1 LRLQA
6 PPFRPRR
13 DHNQLIEVPIS
24 LHRPSHIQSIYCLRV
39 LKITSSG
46 QATPG
51 TNVFPDLTGKDRVK
65 QQNPYKNWHSLL
77 DLRLVLAVV
86 VVCII
91 AGQWRPGFW
100 TPFSG
105 CIVEFGQWLN
115 PPVRTTPDV
124 ALLEVDR
131 PERALWGMAAEFDP
145 SAEGSGVDQSLAKA
159 LKALAEQSKT
169 IGILLP
175 YPIDSFD
182 LNSHQ
187 VKGLIGNDAKAT
199 VKALRDK
206 IGQLEQMR
214 SLLAGDTVVLGIAG
228 SQVVGQAPLSVAP
241 GHLADV
247 VPQLRSWLW
256 PIKSGIDLLP
266 AADFEYFPALTQL
279 QAEQS
284 VVLEGQDN
292 IYPGF
297 ALALLNRSIDRTAA
311 GADAARRVQWRRD
324 IDVLVV
330 GERELPLA
338 ANGKLVPLVTHYS
351 AMTPSFAR
359 LSLSAAMA
367 RPVSSSIVL
376 VGGSNDPLLER
387 SAATV
392 AALVD
397 GLVLVEPRWFA
408 PLNKI
413 LLLSSLLGFFLLI
426 PRISW
431 KTGLALCAGLAVI
444 LVAIQLAAQLLK
456 GWWLPMADLLWCLVL
471 GFCIMQVW
479 QRKQMHQEAQV
490 RLRLPHLSD
499 GDAARSQ
506 ELPQVAQLQ
515 SPPPEQKNTLRETQ
529 ALWARKTTISPRHG
543 SDNNLATTLVME
555 LDNPLVLGRYE
566 IQRELG
572 RGAMGTVY
580 LAYDPKISRKVAI
593 KTLNF
598 KHFEEPQLT
607 DIKARFFREA
617 AAAGRLN
624 HPHIVPVFDV
634 GEEQD
639 LAFIAMDYV
648 DGQPLSKFVTE
659 ANLLT
664 PFEAYRAAGHVARA
678 LHYAHQNNIIHRDI
692 KPANI
697 IYCADPYRLK
707 VTDFGI
713 ARLVDESRTS
723 TGEILGSPLYMAPEQ
738 LQGKTINPRA
748 DLFSLGVTFYQL
760 LTGQLPFKGDNLASL
775 TYDIIYG
782 KPQSVRKIYP
792 ELPYSA
798 TRIINRAL
806 QKDNAKRF
814 ASAQEM
820 AEAIEKAM
828 RRDFPDEAKAAG
840 FIV

>member
-1 LRLQA
+1 MKQ
-6 PPFRPRR
+6 
-13 DHNQLIEVPIS
+13 HNP
-24 LHRPSHIQSIYCLRV
+24 C
-39 LKITSSG
+39 
-46 QATPG
+46 
-51 TNVFPDLTGKDRVK
+51 
-65 QQNPYKNWHSLL
+65 KNWHSLL
-77 DLRLVLAVV
+77 DLRLVLAVIV
-86 VVCII
+86 VSII
-91 AGQWRPGFW
+91 ASQWRPAFW

-105 CIVEFGQWLN
+105 SIVEVGQWLN

-124 ALLEVDR
+124 ALLKVDR
-131 PERALWGMAAEFDP
+131 PERVLWGLAADF
-145 SAEGSGVDQSLAKA
+145 SGKSPTPTQQTDSDLDKA
-159 LKALAEQSKT
+159 LEALAAQSKT

-175 YPIDSFD
+175 YPIDAFD
-182 LNSHQ
+182 LNSIQ
-187 VKGLIGNDAKAT
+187 LKGLMEKDDSET
-199 VKALRDK
+199 VEALRGQ
-206 IGQLEQMR
+206 IEQLEQMR
-214 SLLAGDTVVLGIAG
+214 ELLAGDSVVLGIAG
-228 SQVVGQAPLSVAP
+228 SRVGVPAPIEVAP

-247 VPQLRSWLW
+247 VPLLRSWLW
-256 PIKSGIDLLP
+256 PIHGDLARFP
-266 AADFEYFPALTQL
+266 HADFDYFPSLTHF
-279 QAEQS
+279 QAEQPL
-284 VVLEGQDN
+284 VYEEQGRV
-292 IYPGF
+292 YPGF
-297 ALALLNRSIDRTAA
+297 ALELLHRSLVPVDTDMDLPAP
-311 GADAARRVQWRRD
+311 VLQWRRD
-324 IDVLVV
+324 IGVLRA
-330 GERELPLA
+330 GEKELPLA
-338 ANGKLVPLVTHYS
+338 ANGKFVPLVTEYS

-359 LSLSAAMA
+359 LSLSAAIA
-367 RPVSSSIVL
+367 RPVSSSIVI
-376 VGGSNDPLLER
+376 VGSTEDPTLER
-387 SAATV
+387 LAGTL

-413 LLLSSLLGFFLLI
+413 LLLSSLLGFFLLL

-431 KTGLALCAGLAVI
+431 RFGLALCSTLAVI
-444 LVAIQLAAQLLK
+444 LIVVQLSAQLVK
-456 GWWLPMADLLWCLVL
+456 GWWLPMADLLWCMAL
-471 GFCIMQVW
+471 GFCIMQIW
-479 QRKQMHQEAQV
+479 QRKQSHQDAQM
-490 RLRLPHLSD
+490 RLRLPHLSN
-499 GDAARSQ
+499 
-506 ELPQVAQLQ
+506 ENVVAKPSGSGSPHLVQLQ
-515 SPPPEQKNTLRETQ
+515 SPRQKKNILRETQ
-529 ALWARKTTISPRHG
+529 ALWAQKTVVSAKH
-543 SDNNLATTLVME
+543 SVDHSLDNNLATTLVME

-639 LAFIAMDYV
+639 MAFIAMDYV

-697 IYCADPYRLK
+697 MYSAEPYRLK

-738 LQGKTINPRA
+738 LQGKTISPRA

-798 TRIINRAL
+798 ARIVNRAL
-806 QKDNAKRF
+806 QKDSAKRF
-814 ASAQEM
+814 TSALEM

-828 RRDFPDEAKAAG
+828 RRDFPGEAKEAG

>member
-1 LRLQA
+1 M
-6 PPFRPRR
+6 
-13 DHNQLIEVPIS
+13 
-24 LHRPSHIQSIYCLRV
+24 
-39 LKITSSG
+39 
-46 QATPG
+46 
-51 TNVFPDLTGKDRVK
+51 K

-77 DLRLVLAVV
+77 DLRLVLAVL

-115 PPVRTTPDV
+115 PPVRTTPAV

-131 PERALWGMAAEFDP
+131 PERAIWGMSADFSGDP
-145 SAEGSGVDQSLAKA
+145 SADSGIDQSLAKA
-159 LKALAEQSKT
+159 LNALAEQSKT

-175 YPIDSFD
+175 HPVDSFD
-182 LNSHQ
+182 LNSLQ
-187 VKGLIGNDAKAT
+187 VKQLIDGDDT
-199 VKALRDK
+199 ETLDALRDR

-214 SLLAGDTVVLGIAG
+214 ALLAGNAVVLGIPG
-228 SQVVGQAPLSVAP
+228 SQVVGLEPLSVAP

-247 VPQLRSWLW
+247 VPQLRTWLW
-256 PIKSGIDLLP
+256 PIESDVTPLP
-266 AADFEYFPALTQL
+266 LADFEYFPALTQL
-279 QAEQS
+279 RAEQS
-284 VVLEGQDN
+284 IVFERQGE

-297 ALALLNRSIDRTAA
+297 ALALLNRSIDTTAETAA
-311 GADAARRVQWRRD
+311 PSQWRRD

-330 GERELPLA
+330 GEQKLPLA

-376 VGGSNDPLLER
+376 IGDSNDPILER
-387 SAATV
+387 LAATV

-431 KTGLALCAGLAVI
+431 KMGLALCGALAVI
-444 LVAIQLAAQLLK
+444 LVAIQLTAQLLK
-456 GWWLPMADLLWCLVL
+456 GWWLPMADLLWCLAL

-490 RLRLPHLSD
+490 RLRLPHLSEVNP
-499 GDAARSQ
+499 DAKQ
-506 ELPQVAQLQ
+506 IAQLQ
-515 SPPPEQKNTLRETQ
+515 SPPPEKKNILRETQ
-529 ALWARKTTISPRHG
+529 ELWARKTAISDRHAG
-543 SDNNLATTLVME
+543 NSNLATTLVME

-659 ANLLT
+659 ASLLT
-664 PFEAYRAAGHVARA
+664 PFEAYRAAAHVARA
-678 LHYAHQNNIIHRDI
+678 LQYAHENNIIHRDI

-697 IYCADPYRLK
+697 IYSADPYRLK

-738 LQGKTINPRA
+738 LQGKTISPRA

-760 LTGQLPFKGDNLASL
+760 LTSQLPFKGDNLASL

-782 KPQSVRKIYP
+782 KPQSVRKVYP

-806 QKDNAKRF
+806 QKDSAKRF
-814 ASAQEM
+814 VSAQEM